1 MEIMKDKLTIMV
13 HKTDGEESVIYYVSN
28 LPELWECVLIFGL
41 YAVTAMTVFYVG
53 LWVASRFMSPS
64 RKHY

>member
-1 MEIMKDKLTIMV
+1 MV

-28 LPELWECVLIFGL
+28 LPEWWECVLIFGL